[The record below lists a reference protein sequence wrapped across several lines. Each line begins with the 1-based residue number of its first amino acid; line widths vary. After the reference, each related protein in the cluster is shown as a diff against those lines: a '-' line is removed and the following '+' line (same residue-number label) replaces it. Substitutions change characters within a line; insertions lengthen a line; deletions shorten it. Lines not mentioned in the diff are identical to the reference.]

1 MSFPSHQLSNRD
13 SARCRLNDPLETCPM
28 EPREGSPIIT
38 GSKSHGRAGFQ
49 KQDFFSTLETPTCL
63 LSLPSISPLIS
74 AQSLTVPDLFW
85 TSVSK
90 LESGFILGRG
100 GRNERFHQ
108 SMYLLLSLL
117 ASPTKWP
124 IVWNHLFFEISEPIC
139 SVLISDFAHSKPT
152 LHLHL
157 QNQLSFLISLRRY
170 HHLPSHSSYALAHTC

>member
-108 SMYLLLSLL
+108 SMYLLLSPRFPHEMAYCL
-117 ASPTKWP
+117 
-124 IVWNHLFFEISEPIC
+124 E
-139 SVLISDFAHSKPT
+139 
-152 LHLHL
+152 
-157 QNQLSFLISLRRY
+157 SFIL
-170 HHLPSHSSYALAHTC
+170 